1 MAIHT
6 ITSKFI
12 LPLIGLN
19 YRNERLKTF
28 KTSYLVTNP
37 NGYFIAIALYNMY
50 GAFSC
55 DEERLKKLN
64 YVCDITQGSTT
75 IFLFDEPEE
84 YSKDIRLII
93 DGKYSKISEK
103 AKLSIINAYD
113 NNLSGKLCDIL
124 YKKENAYLALER
136 ALDVKIERGAEVYDI
151 PNKDKEIFS
160 YEQLQKE
167 LIEYEIS

>member
-19 YRNERLKTF
+19 YTKERLKTF

-37 NGYFIAIALYNMY
+37 NGYFVAIALYNMY

-55 DEERLKKLN
+55 DEECLKGLN
-64 YVCDITQGSTT
+64 YVSDITQGATT

-93 DGKYSKISEK
+93 EGKYSKISEK
-103 AKLSIINAYD
+103 AKRRIINAYD
-113 NNLSGKLCDIL
+113 TNLSEKLSEIL
-124 YKKENAYLALER
+124 YKKENAYIALER

-151 PNKDKEIFS
+151 PDKDKEIFS

-167 LIEYEIS
+167 LIEYEIN